1 MKKKIKN
8 ASISLYVPTGECFPH
23 FVIERRMLMEALR
36 GTESGA
42 GQSAK
47 SDCSVR
53 TVARSGKCHAVGCR
67 EKWREKR
74 EGDGEEVECLIRCS
88 SHTELRGESFLTR
101 YCAGTTHHLTAP

>member
-1 MKKKIKN
+1 MYLHPH
-8 ASISLYVPTGECFPH
+8 ASISLYVPTGACFPH

-53 TVARSGKCHAVGCR
+53 TVAQSGKCHAVGCR
-67 EKWREKR
+67 EK
-74 EGDGEEVECLIRCS
+74 VECLIRCS
-88 SHTELRGESFLTR
+88 SHTELRGESFLAR